1 MKPTV
6 IASAPLVPEI
16 RLHLITE
23 ACPLWH
29 ASEAEA
35 GAAGLVEPYWVFCW
49 PGGQA
54 LVRYLLDHPEV
65 VAGKR
70 VLDFGSGYAVEA
82 IAALKSGAASAL
94 CADIDPLAALA
105 AQERRAQ
112 RRLAGDHDPQLDWG
126 EHRRRRRPRRRRLLR
141 QGLAAAALDW
151 LRGLDALVLIGDP
164 ARGFLDAR
172 ARCGRSQ
179 AIAPERTATPPA
191 RHCARALSSRSP
203 SAAGCNA
210 DHLAPAA
217 SGEWVPNRRDPEAA
231 PGISRSGP

>member
-1 MKPTV
+1 M
-6 IASAPLVPEI
+6 PEI

-54 LVRYLLDHPEV
+54 LARYLLDHPEV

-70 VLDFGSGYAVEA
+70 VLDFGSGCAVEA
-82 IAALKSGAASAL
+82 IGALKSGAASAL

-164 ARGFLDAR
+164 ARGFLDTSTLRQVASYR
-172 ARCGRSQ
+172 AGADGDSGAALRESSVFAFAECRWLQRRSF
-179 AIAPERTATPPA
+179 
-191 RHCARALSSRSP
+191 
-203 SAAGCNA
+203 SASCQRG
-210 DHLAPAA
+210 
-217 SGEWVPNRRDPEAA
+217 V
-231 PGISRSGP
+231 GP